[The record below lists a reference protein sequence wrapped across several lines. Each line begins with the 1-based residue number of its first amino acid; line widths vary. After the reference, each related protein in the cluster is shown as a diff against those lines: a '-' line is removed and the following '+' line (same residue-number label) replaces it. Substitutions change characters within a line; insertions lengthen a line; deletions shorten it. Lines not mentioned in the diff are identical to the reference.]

1 MNLTQPSQRQQRQ
14 EHVFI
19 IFALILYSRALLS
32 VFFPSTTPG
41 EAVAASDTP
50 IKLSIFLVIYAITG
64 IALLSQ
70 WRAAINLALQEKCLT
85 LLLLLAALSP
95 LWSVDPAESIEKMVG
110 IWACTGF
117 GLYLVLRFSADD
129 VLVLLAIALGL
140 VCTASFI
147 AAVFIPSIGVM
158 HGVHEG
164 LWSGVFSHKNY
175 LATISSVGGSLF
187 FSLGLDKSPRRW
199 GYIVFF
205 SLCTIL
211 VVMAGSKSAY
221 ISWSVVFVCL
231 SVFLFINDR
240 IHPAIVALLSAGAM
254 LGCLSLQMQYKM
266 MPPLLV
272 SETVKCLPKKLS
284 KPMQSCNIVKNVE
297 ANAPSSAHLDTG
309 SGRLRLWGHVWEQ
322 YKQRP
327 TFGYGVGGF
336 WLGKKGPS
344 AYVWEREPWHPP
356 HAHNGFID
364 VALSVGAVGFLL
376 LIIRLVIAIYR
387 VLTAA
392 WQRRLT
398 TPAVALAA
406 MLATVLL
413 RNLGESVLLRPNSLV
428 WIVLIICM
436 LFLERSASSDTK
448 YEMCKTS

>member
-1 MNLTQPSQRQQRQ
+1 MNLTQPSQRLQRQ
-14 EHVFI
+14 EHVFV
-19 IFALILYSRALLS
+19 IFALMLYSRALLS
-32 VFFPSTTPG
+32 VFFPSPTPG

-50 IKLSIFLVIYAITG
+50 IKLSIFLVIYAVTG

-85 LLLLLAALSP
+85 LLLLLAVLSP

-110 IWACTGF
+110 ICACTGF
-117 GLYLVLRFSADD
+117 GLYLVLRFSIDD

-175 LATISSVGGSLF
+175 LATMSSVGGSLF
-187 FSLGLDKSPRRW
+187 FSLGLDKSPHRW

-205 SLCTIL
+205 SLCMIL

-231 SVFLFINDR
+231 SVFLFMNKR
-240 IHPAIVALLSAGAM
+240 VRPAIVASLAAVAM
-254 LGCLSLQMQYKM
+254 LGCLSLQMQHKI

-272 SETVKCLPKKLS
+272 SETVKCVPKKLS
-284 KPMQSCNIVKNVE
+284 NPMQSCNIVKN
-297 ANAPSSAHLDTG
+297 AQAIAPIGAHLDTG

-322 YKQRP
+322 YKQHP

-336 WLGKKGPS
+336 WLGKNGPS
-344 AYVWEREPWHPP
+344 SYVWEREPWHPP

-364 VALSVGAVGFLL
+364 LALSVGAVGFLL

-413 RNLGESVLLRPNSLV
+413 RNLGESVLLRPNSLM
-428 WIVLIICM
+428 WIVLIIC
-436 LFLERSASSDTK
+436 LLLLERITSSETK
-448 YEMCKTS
+448 YGMHKPS